1 MVIGCALT
9 GFIVVWVLSNADQRP
24 HKRPVWLCRQ
34 DRAASVRR
42 PQPYAGH
49 GRKGRKKTVR
59 TASRVAARSLQ
70 KRLKIST
77 SAKLVKSAPA
87 ALTVHVCRMSQ
98 VLQCIM
104 ALEHALRT

>member
-1 MVIGCALT
+1 MVFGCALT

-49 GRKGRKKTVR
+49 GRKGLKKTVR

-70 KRLKIST
+70 KRFENQHKRETCQKCSR
-77 SAKLVKSAPA
+77 SSDSPHVQNVPSF
-87 ALTVHVCRMSQ
+87 TVYHGS
-98 VLQCIM
+98 
-104 ALEHALRT
+104 